1 MSVGTDYSKL
11 LFHDTICNY
20 IVECEYSNY
29 SPGVDYI
36 GELEKQAAELV
47 RIVQAVERDKV
58 QQIMHICQS
67 TVGGMEYLGMVQY
80 TYYGV
85 PTSID
90 ILRGKGI
97 IYMQFRWKPF
107 VGIYITEAGFLDIGR
122 PAVPVNRVSSTNS
135 ILEEMGNKEKLR
147 AFRALQFKS
156 YEDKGLNRATGVQI
170 DPEEVVHSAGIMGNF
185 YIPEIENS
193 ILEAFK
199 RRYNETVLHCLTDR
213 SDQLIR
219 SIKEA
224 FQTLITDLEDNM
236 IPEEMIQSVMSYVSS
251 EISHKTIERNQPKFI
266 EEDEEEER

>member
-1 MSVGTDYSKL
+1 MSAGTDYSKL

-29 SPGVDYI
+29 TPGVDYI

-47 RIVQAVERDKV
+47 RIIQAVERDKV

-90 ILRGKGI
+90 ILREKGI

-107 VGIYITEAGFLDIGR
+107 IGIYITEAGFLDIGR
-122 PAVPVNRVSSTNS
+122 LVVPVNRLSSTNS
-135 ILEEMGNKEKLR
+135 ILKKMNNKEKLR

-156 YEDKGLNRATGVQI
+156 YEDKGLNRAKGVQI
-170 DPEEVVHSAGIMGNF
+170 DPEELVHSAGIMGNF
-185 YIPEIENS
+185 YISEIENS
-193 ILEAFK
+193 ILEAFE

-236 IPEEMIQSVMSYVSS
+236 IPEDMIRLAMSFVSA
-251 EISHKTIERNQPKFI
+251 EIQDKSDERNRSKYMD
-266 EEDEEEER
+266 DEEEEEK